1 VRPEPRTREQDGGAA
16 PLLTR
21 ELGLFGAVLMG
32 LGAMMFVS
40 LGLGAGIAGPAVLL
54 ALALAAG

>member
-1 VRPEPRTREQDGGAA
+1 
-16 PLLTR
+16 
-21 ELGLFGAVLMG
+21 MG